1 MNKLSRR
8 EEEKQTVEQMIR
20 FYCRHKEGNST
31 LCQDCKELLEY
42 AHQRLSHCPFGEQK
56 NLPTMPGPLLPSGN
70 ETTHQRGH
78 AICRSPH
85 AMALPHLDPQT
96 LVERTMTTHKVW
108 IFSTIIRKIPQYF
121 LIRPGRKSSDF
132 QHIKHFLYLWHESC
146 RPF

>member
-56 NLPTMPGPLLPSGN
+56 KTCRQCPVHCYRPEMKQRIREVMRYAGP
-70 ETTHQRGH
+70 R
-78 AICRSPH
+78 
-85 AMALPHLDPQT
+85 M
-96 LVERTMTTHKVW
+96 
-108 IFSTIIRKIPQYF
+108 
-121 LIRPGRKSSDF
+121 
-132 QHIKHFLYLWHESC
+132 LWHYPIWTLKHLWRE
-146 RPF
+146 R